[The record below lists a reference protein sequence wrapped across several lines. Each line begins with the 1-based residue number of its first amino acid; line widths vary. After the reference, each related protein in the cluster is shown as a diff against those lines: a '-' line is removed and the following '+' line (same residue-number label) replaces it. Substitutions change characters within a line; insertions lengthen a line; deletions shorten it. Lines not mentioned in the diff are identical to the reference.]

1 MKIVDLKNYLPS
13 TRSSIR
19 VIVSYTKNKEKQKT
33 LWVLKLNPQSR
44 NHKFGDEEQCEIPFL
59 Q

>member
-33 LWVLKLNPQSR
+33 HWVEPTVPKSQVWR
-44 NHKFGDEEQCEIPFL
+44 
-59 Q
+59 